1 MNPTDQTTALHFSGL
16 FPENASAGQKKVC
29 HMSEDILGD
38 RLEKEYEKL
47 RKSEKQLRRSIGKQ
61 METSSFS
68 CCLCGKCCRREY
80 GDNSVF
86 IRPEEVSLIAEK
98 TGLSVDEIT
107 SPLFPDIFDV
117 SPDGSVFISEDII
130 RKALEETADQIAPDG
145 RIRAFGRI
153 LRRKSDGSCRFLS
166 DDGKCTVY
174 DVRPLLCRTYP
185 FWVED
190 GKVIECECEGLGK
203 PVSPGGSDGSGEDGL
218 QPVSRGASGNDARR
232 TLVNDLTDRYISET
246 GDMVRTYRFIREN
259 PVDDG
264 GTEEGLNAAVRNL
277 CSGFLLFIVYDSSGI
292 SEMTEKLPWYGC
304 DRRISALSPHDRRR
318 FSGEDFGGLPA
329 GSLFLFPASA
339 ASSPLHFRMVSF
351 RSIFPAVVFP
361 SLFFRHRFSFTVFL
375 PSVFLHCFSA
385 TVFSSSFFLLFLIVC
400 FTCPESSCIFGCF
413 LMFPDVFLTAEFF
426 FPGVHL
432 SGRFITI
439 IHYIYASP

>member
-1 MNPTDQTTALHFSGL
+1 
-16 FPENASAGQKKVC
+16 
-29 HMSEDILGD
+29 MSEDILGD

-68 CCLCGKCCRREY
+68 CRLCGKCCRREY

-107 SPLFPDIFDV
+107 APLFPDIFDV

-153 LRRKSDGSCRFLS
+153 LRRKYDGSCRFLS
-166 DDGKCTVY
+166 DDGKCTIY

-190 GKVIECECEGLGK
+190 GKVIECECEGLGG
-203 PVSPGGSDGSGEDGL
+203 PGPGGSDGSCGEGL
-218 QPVSRGASGNDARR
+218 RPVSRDASGNDACR
-232 TLVNDLTDRYISET
+232 TLINDLTDRYISET
-246 GDMVRTYRFIREN
+246 DDMVRTYRFIREN

-292 SEMTEKLPWYGC
+292 SEMTEKLPWYGR
-304 DRRISALSPHDRRR
+304 DRRISV
-318 FSGEDFGGLPA
+318 
-329 GSLFLFPASA
+329 LFPYDRPAFSLRRSLRPSGRTLFVFPVSA
-339 ASSPLHFRMVSF
+339 ASSFPDVAFPQHFSR
-351 RSIFPAVVFP
+351 R
-361 SLFFRHRFSFTVFL
+361 RFSFTVFL
-375 PSVFLHCFSA
+375 PSFSA
-385 TVFSSSFFLLFLIVC
+385 IFFPPFFSSSFFPSSFFCRLFSVIV
-400 FTCPESSCIFGCF
+400 FRHH
-413 LMFPDVFLTAEFF
+413 FF
-426 FPGVHL
+426 F
-432 SGRFITI
+432 FF
-439 IHYIYASP
+439 